1 VPYRLFLVQKNKKCS
16 DKSAYLRPWKCP
28 WVRAEK
34 TFLGCGK
41 SSRIRSTIWKKV
53 RTNEIG
59 KVSAKVVM
67 DAFEDDFNKYSWV
80 EVDFDAIQLSKDL
93 LMRYGQKGLR
103 TLDSIQLSSAVALKN
118 NKNCQF
124 VTFDLRLK
132 GFFRDEGLSVFE

>member
-1 VPYRLFLVQKNKKCS
+1 
-16 DKSAYLRPWKCP
+16 
-28 WVRAEK
+28 
-34 TFLGCGK
+34 
-41 SSRIRSTIWKKV
+41 
-53 RTNEIG
+53 
-59 KVSAKVVM
+59 M

-124 VTFDLRLK
+124 VTFDPRLR